1 MVNYCVDLRRTT
13 PRSPKFETSIF
24 KGRNLDPSKVDTS
37 IFEDRQI
44 DPLRTTHRSSKVDPS
59 ISEGRNIDFRW
70 SKHRSSKVDTSISDC
85 RSIDLR
91 RSKYRSSKVDT
102 SISEGRNIDL
112 RRSKH
117 RSPKFEG
124 HHRILFTTPLHRF
137 LPPKNKGFLSRIFLV
152 CACARHAQVVYV
164 AIEYHL
170 TLTLHS
176 SPVRYDRSF
185 AQTYPLVFIHK
196 GSANQTKLLR
206 TIR

>member
-1 MVNYCVDLRRTT
+1 MEQPPSHRTYSTHYSIIQSTHRTFFSVTVLTASIGYILELAVRIAIMYPLHYYYYCINFHYLQRSKPRSFEGRHLDLRRSTH
-13 PRSPKFETSIF
+13 RSPKVYTS
-24 KGRNLDPSKVDTS
+24 T
-37 IFEDRQI
+37 
-44 DPLRTTHRSSKVDPS
+44 SKVDPS

-137 LPPKNKGFLSRIFLV
+137 LPPLLGQRTKVFFHGYSLY
-152 CACARHAQVVYV
+152 AHAQDMPRLY
-164 AIEYHL
+164 
-170 TLTLHS
+170 T
-176 SPVRYDRSF
+176 
-185 AQTYPLVFIHK
+185 
-196 GSANQTKLLR
+196 
-206 TIR
+206 